1 MQSSCEIIVPYLV
14 VHEQP
19 KMDNKFTSDK
29 SVYLSSLHNKCN
41 KASECITEDITGSF
55 DIYGFRSSF
64 LSACRG
70 FPRTL
75 VLLLLSH

>member
-1 MQSSCEIIVPYLV
+1 MQSSCEITVPYLV

-19 KMDNKFTSDK
+19 KMDKFTSDK

-64 LSACRG
+64 LSACPG

>member
-1 MQSSCEIIVPYLV
+1 MQSSCEITVPYLAI
-14 VHEQP
+14 HEQP
-19 KMDNKFTSDK
+19 KLDKKFTSDK

-64 LSACRG
+64 LSACPG